1 MDEEYKDESISLP
14 NKTIVN
20 FDEGNYSEDDI
31 NEINAF
37 ISALEQ
43 LINGKT
49 DQNQVSELL
58 LQFCHTMNRNHIEF
72 ERIFSDLNG
81 INTFLYLFQNYD
93 FLCTDLLPIALIL
106 LIKFSSND
114 QSQSGIAKELINT
127 DIFNFLID
135 QLIQN
140 DQNEYIL
147 DLLLILVPIHEYPE
161 YFIDLFPIERLYF
174 VNLDPTI
181 VVNELKG
188 SILPFMTFSHIYF
201 TKFNIKPTEQSLI
214 SFAAVLNTIG
224 ANYDITEY
232 FTDKITDFLSI
243 LLSILNNFPNL
254 LMILNDTSELS
265 PFYEQI
271 LDLLDNKS
279 EEITLI
285 AMKILNLVYS
295 YDKTNNVSNREF
307 SMNVYCYINLE
318 SIYSRISPTNID
330 LSILA
335 IQILKHCIILNPSM
349 LQDISDDFLVSIQ
362 TIFLEASYEIKRPLI
377 LLINRMIMLTDRLW
391 NLISDDFIV
400 AMIDIIDNSSSN
412 VITALNII
420 TVLIIKY
427 MQHGKRRE
435 IVIKLIEFELEQAI
449 DSLLETNPDVR
460 TESIAEH
467 LSSLL
472 NPEEEEFEDE

>member
-1 MDEEYKDESISLP
+1 
-14 NKTIVN
+14 
-20 FDEGNYSEDDI
+20 
-31 NEINAF
+31 
-37 ISALEQ
+37 
-43 LINGKT
+43 
-49 DQNQVSELL
+49 
-58 LQFCHTMNRNHIEF
+58 
-72 ERIFSDLNG
+72 
-81 INTFLYLFQNYD
+81 
-93 FLCTDLLPIALIL
+93 
-106 LIKFSSND
+106 
-114 QSQSGIAKELINT
+114 
-127 DIFNFLID
+127 
-135 QLIQN
+135 
-140 DQNEYIL
+140 
-147 DLLLILVPIHEYPE
+147 
-161 YFIDLFPIERLYF
+161 
-174 VNLDPTI
+174 
-181 VVNELKG
+181 
-188 SILPFMTFSHIYF
+188 MTFSHIYF